1 MLHKSQQQQL
11 KKAVEANLQ
20 RWGTFCNYPLDQ
32 GEHWGCEAS
41 PLSVC
46 SAFAAG
52 LLRTVCCGGKQCT
65 TELRGNIQH
74 LKKRMFDDVLSPC
87 SVLLVMR
94 RKKKIILFK
103 LVILFI
109 PV

>member
-1 MLHKSQQQQL
+1 MLRKSQQL
-11 KKAVEANLQ
+11 KKAVEDHLQ

-32 GEHWGCEAS
+32 GEHWGCKAS

-52 LLRTVCCGGKQCT
+52 LLRTVFCGGKQCT

-74 LKKRMFDDVLSPC
+74 LKNECSMMF
-87 SVLLVMR
+87 LVH
-94 RKKKIILFK
+94 
-103 LVILFI
+103 VQCC
-109 PV
+109 